1 MYTLFSSGY
10 SDQLLSFSM
19 DDVSGKLNLTG
30 QTKIGENASF
40 GMISNNTK
48 TSDVYFVHETENF
61 ENKFINSGAVSRW
74 EFIYRIQKL
83 ILS

>member
-30 QTKIGENASF
+30 QTKIGESASF
-40 GMISNNTK
+40 GMISNTN
-48 TSDVYFVHETENF
+48 DVYFVHETENF
-61 ENKFINSGAVSRW
+61 ENKFLNSGAVSR
-74 EFIYRIQKL
+74 
-83 ILS
+83 